1 MHTLKKIL
9 ISEVVNGVLSQRQ
22 LVGKQAVDVQL
33 IEAMAKLH
41 HLRDPS
47 MCLCVS
53 VLPTTLV
60 VLNPNKVL

>member
-41 HLRDPS
+41 HL
-47 MCLCVS
+47 
-53 VLPTTLV
+53 
-60 VLNPNKVL
+60 